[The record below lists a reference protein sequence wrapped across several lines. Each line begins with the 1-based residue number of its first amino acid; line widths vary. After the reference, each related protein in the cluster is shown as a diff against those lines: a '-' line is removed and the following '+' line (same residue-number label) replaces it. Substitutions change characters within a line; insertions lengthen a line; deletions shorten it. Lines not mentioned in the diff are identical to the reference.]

1 MSLLALLLSDMKI
14 ASFNVQR
21 FGQAKIDDKDVRK
34 TLVKVK
40 HVVKNIGI
48 VEAQLTIR
56 WVISAKTLHSKR
68 SLTIAR
74 V

>member
-21 FGQAKIDDKDVRK
+21 FGLAKVSKRDVLS

-48 VEAQLTIR
+48 VEAQLSIR

-68 SLTIAR
+68 SLMIAR